1 MWRVRPLHAKEETSM
16 MKNLA
21 AWDVREEDFPSRG
34 SMYDKLKF
42 VLRYAVLAPSGPNT
56 QPWKFSIKDS
66 SISVIFDRSRTLP
79 AVDPTHRTA
88 YMSLGCAVAN
98 MLIAAEHFNLG
109 YSVECFPDGID
120 ADRIAVIGFSEGIAE
135 RRFPD
140 LFRQITERHTNRSR
154 FEEREIE
161 PEKLQRMK
169 ELVENDGFRLDIMT
183 DPDGKNRMAEILAR
197 AHKIQL
203 GNKEFRREL
212 ASWIRPNTSDA
223 YDGLPGYAFGYSDFE
238 SYLGKFIFGAFD
250 TSWSRARKESALM
263 RESPAAAV
271 LSSDSEDKLTWVR
284 LGVTFEKL
292 FLLATEMDV
301 RFDLFSQPVAIDE
314 LRGEMAEFLGVRYP
328 QLLIRMGYAP
338 PTRHTPRRPVEL
350 VLVE

>member
-1 MWRVRPLHAKEETSM
+1 M

-183 DPDGKNRMAEILAR
+183 DPDGRDTRTRPQDTAREQGVQEGAGILDKTQ
-197 AHKIQL
+197 HL
-203 GNKEFRREL
+203 GC
-212 ASWIRPNTSDA
+212 
-223 YDGLPGYAFGYSDFE
+223 
-238 SYLGKFIFGAFD
+238 
-250 TSWSRARKESALM
+250 
-263 RESPAAAV
+263 V
-271 LSSDSEDKLTWVR
+271 
-284 LGVTFEKL
+284 
-292 FLLATEMDV
+292 
-301 RFDLFSQPVAIDE
+301 
-314 LRGEMAEFLGVRYP
+314 
-328 QLLIRMGYAP
+328 
-338 PTRHTPRRPVEL
+338 
-350 VLVE
+350 